1 MLELIGLGAAG
12 VAGLFGHVKSKNW
25 VSRRL
30 RYTKIVEKP
39 ATALG
44 LASGGATALTVG
56 AVGAVLPVVN
66 IAFLPAVIVGL
77 GVGTGVALGARK
89 ARGE

>member
-44 LASGGATALTVG
+44 LTSGGATAVTVG
-56 AVGAVLPVVN
+56 AVGSMIPFVSVG
-66 IAFLPAVIVGL
+66 FLPAVIVGL

>member
-12 VAGLFGHVKSKNW
+12 AAGLFGHVKSKNW
-25 VSRRL
+25 VSRKL
-30 RYTKIVEKP
+30 RYTSIVEKP

-44 LASGGATALTVG
+44 LVAGGATAV
-56 AVGAVLPVVN
+56 AVGFVPFVTM
-66 IAFLPAVIVGL
+66 LPAVIVGV
-77 GVGTGVALGARK
+77 GIGTGVALGAKK

>member
-12 VAGLFGHVKSKNW
+12 AAGLFGHVKSKNW

-39 ATALG
+39 ATVLG
-44 LASGGATALTVG
+44 LASGGATAVTVG
-56 AVGAVLPVVN
+56 AVGSVIPIVN

-89 ARGE
+89 ARGK